1 MDSNYCPTAYKRSA
15 AERGQNHSYSRN
27 NKAGKWISFYR
38 ASFLCSQHTSLFW
51 IKPFYPF
58 SLTPWIMHAPF
69 RDIIR
74 TTSIK
79 QNSEEAS
86 CFEQVGL
93 ELCCRSHFD
102 VDLSSWKTGPLWP
115 AGTCWYL
122 HILIARS
129 PAPPGVC
136 QAQTA
141 PFSLS
146 FPGWGVS

>member
-15 AERGQNHSYSRN
+15 AERGQIILIQGATKQANESLSAMSR
-27 NKAGKWISFYR
+27 FY
-38 ASFLCSQHTSLFW
+38 APNTHLSSGLNLFTLSLM
-51 IKPFYPF
+51 
-58 SLTPWIMHAPF
+58 PWIIHDLF
-69 RDIIR
+69 RDIIC

-79 QNSEEAS
+79 QYSEEAS

-122 HILIARS
+122 HILITHS
-129 PAPPGVC
+129 PALPGVC
-136 QAQTA
+136 QAQTT

>member
-15 AERGQNHSYSRN
+15 AERGRIILIQGTTKQANESLSTVSRFCAPN
-27 NKAGKWISFYR
+27 THLSSGLNPF
-38 ASFLCSQHTSLFW
+38 TLF
-51 IKPFYPF
+51 P
-58 SLTPWIMHAPF
+58 SPWIIHALF

-115 AGTCWYL
+115 VGTCWYL